1 MKEIIKQIN
10 DQVLNQIHKQINTQT
25 DENIQNDT
33 YWGVYNRLREPRETI
48 IAKLVSYY
56 KVLHNVED
64 V

>member
-10 DQVLNQIHKQINTQT
+10 DQALNQIHKQINTQT

-33 YWGVYNRLREPRETI
+33 YWGVYNRLREP
-48 IAKLVSYY
+48 LSYY